1 MLNPDIHMPQSLTL
15 KQESSA
21 PQFHTAMESGDDGD
35 GIYNGDGAN
44 DGRGRPNVDI
54 DIEVVKDSLMDI
66 LKGVPA
72 FRAIIA
78 TEATTPPPAREPPAT
93 GGGGGAGTSGSAGAV
108 NPGTSSTPSRGTG
121 GTSKVKAI
129 TSVVQRA

>member
-1 MLNPDIHMPQSLTL
+1 
-15 KQESSA
+15 
-21 PQFHTAMESGDDGD
+21 MESGDDGD

-54 DIEVVKDSLMDI
+54 DIEVVKDFLMDI

-93 GGGGGAGTSGSAGAV
+93 GGGGRNLGL
-108 NPGTSSTPSRGTG
+108 SRG
-121 GTSKVKAI
+121 SQPRDFQHPIKSNWRHK
-129 TSVVQRA
+129 

>member
-1 MLNPDIHMPQSLTL
+1 
-15 KQESSA
+15 
-21 PQFHTAMESGDDGD
+21 MESGDDGD

-54 DIEVVKDSLMDI
+54 DIEVVKDFLMDI

-93 GGGGGAGTSGSAGAV
+93 V
-108 NPGTSSTPSRGTG
+108 VRRICEVKCRNCSRLGYKCQTWY
-121 GTSKVKAI
+121 S
-129 TSVVQRA
+129 